1 MSGDGFKEPIP
12 LVLDNEELIRELANL
27 IWETHNKLAEKFTM
41 FNPTALQ
48 KSDAIGRLESV
59 IGAAYCTHFGIP
71 PTERFADAFD
81 QAACFCEHL
90 AKDHIFHD
98 GNKRTALLM
107 LGGMIWLCGYDI
119 TLVDAPNP
127 EKTTRT
133 AGSKNW
139 CQVTSRARNLPLWS
153 ARTLFDASSRRSAGG

>member
-90 AKDHIFHD
+90 AKAHIFHD

-127 EKTTRT
+127 EKNDAYRWIQELVSGTITSSELASLVR
-133 AGSKNW
+133 KNA
-139 CQVTSRARNLPLWS
+139 V
-153 ARTLFDASSRRSAGG
+153 RRLE